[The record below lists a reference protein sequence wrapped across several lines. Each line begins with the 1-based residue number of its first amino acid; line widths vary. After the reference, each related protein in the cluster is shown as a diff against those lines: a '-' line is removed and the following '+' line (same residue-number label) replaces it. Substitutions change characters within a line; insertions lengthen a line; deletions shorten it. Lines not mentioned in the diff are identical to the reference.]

1 MLFLARWARRLS
13 WKETAAAF
21 RTSWEKVFDG
31 GCKTFCVNVVFL
43 HNKENDGDR
52 Q

>member
-1 MLFLARWARRLS
+1 VDGYLSAR
-13 WKETAAAF
+13 
-21 RTSWEKVFDG
+21 
-31 GCKTFCVNVVFL
+31 GCKTFCVNIVFL

>member
-1 MLFLARWARRLS
+1 MNDDAVEAVVYQDQQ
-13 WKETAAAF
+13 A
-21 RTSWEKVFDG
+21 G